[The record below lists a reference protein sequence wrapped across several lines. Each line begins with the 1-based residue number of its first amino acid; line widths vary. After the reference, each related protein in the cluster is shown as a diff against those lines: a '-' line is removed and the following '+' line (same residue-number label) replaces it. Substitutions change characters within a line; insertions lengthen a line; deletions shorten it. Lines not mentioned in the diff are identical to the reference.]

1 MTVKEVLDQ
10 IDEQRTVL
18 IKLVN
23 RASKNPV
30 PPNKLSDVGIKLS
43 TLNELLGGHLAK
55 LKRQQI
61 EKEREIFNAAKAE
74 GKTDTAANAAARF
87 GTVKERYA
95 FETVDNKHSD
105 LWKLISMFQSHIRA
119 EGEERKAM

>member
-1 MTVKEVLDQ
+1 MTVQEILEQ
-10 IDEQRTVL
+10 IDQQRTVL

-43 TLNELLGGHLAK
+43 TLNELLGGHLAR

-61 EKEREIFNAAKAE
+61 EKEREVFNQAKAE
-74 GKTDTAANAAARF
+74 GRSDTAAYTAARF
-87 GTVKERYA
+87 GAIKERHAY
-95 FETVDNKHSD
+95 EVVDQKHSD
-105 LWKLISMFQSHIRA
+105 LWKLISMAQSHIRA